1 MYFLFSVAPY
11 HVSVMGNKSYSQGDQ
26 LNLSCISE
34 GGPELNYTW
43 LLSGSLIDNNS
54 NSTLIIDNITTSH
67 GGVYSCNVTNNAGYD
82 SKTVTIYSELNEATY
97 LIPETIV
104 IFGMPDKM
112 SGQIYVS
119 LTLSSHRNF

>member
-1 MYFLFSVAPY
+1 
-11 HVSVMGNKSYSQGDQ
+11 MGNKSYSQGDQ
-26 LNLSCISE
+26 LNLSCLSE
-34 GGPELNYTW
+34 GGPELIYTW

-104 IFGMPDKM
+104 IFWN
-112 SGQIYVS
+112 V
-119 LTLSSHRNF
+119 